1 MMNVV
6 FKEVLVCKCIKCSI
20 PKDQLRYWY
29 PLIDSGYFITL
40 FYSYLKVTK
49 KGFTMLQKMV
59 ILPNQIK
66 SLDIILELDQYKSIS
81 KSKVTLLI

>member
-49 KGFTMLQKMV
+49 KGYYVAKIF

-66 SLDIILELDQYKSIS
+66 SLDIILELDQCKSIS
-81 KSKVTLLI
+81 ESKVTLLI